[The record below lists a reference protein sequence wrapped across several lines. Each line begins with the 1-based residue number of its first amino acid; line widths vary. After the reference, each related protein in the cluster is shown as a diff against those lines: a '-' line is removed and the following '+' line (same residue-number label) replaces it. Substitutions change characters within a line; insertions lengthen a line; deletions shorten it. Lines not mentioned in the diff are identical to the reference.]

1 MSIANIISLFGG
13 VALFLFGMSLMGDG
27 LKKVAGNKLEM
38 VLWNLSGTPL
48 KGILL
53 GTVVTAVIQSSSA
66 TSAMV
71 VGFVNSGMMT
81 ITQSIPIVMGANIGT
96 SVTGWVLCLS
106 SLDSGGLTSL
116 LSTSSISALV
126 AFTGIILLMFT
137 KSETKHHLGGIMLG
151 FSVLMYG
158 MSAMST
164 AVSPLKESESFRHLL
179 TMFDNPFL
187 GILVGIFIT
196 AVLQSNSA
204 SVGILQ
210 ALSATGAISYASA
223 FPMILGMGIGASG
236 PVLLSAVGA
245 SRAGK
250 RTANIYLIQNILG
263 TLICTVIFYGLNT
276 FLEFGFMQQETTIN
290 AVGIATINTLYRV
303 ISVIILLP
311 MMKVLERLSDVF
323 VRKTN
328 EPEEERGVSEIEHL
342 EDRFLENPVIALAQ
356 SHQAILHMANISEEN
371 LFLSFDLISKYNA
384 VDAEK
389 VIAAEDIVDK
399 YEDALGTYLVKVT
412 GKALD
417 HPQTLET
424 SLYLHTVSDFERISD
439 HSVNIQKVAQEIYE
453 KDIKFSPDALEELQ
467 VMEAAIR
474 KIVEITFD
482 AFERQDM
489 ELSSH
494 VEPLEEWIDSLTQT
508 AKLNHIARLQTGI
521 CTIKQGFVFND
532 LLSNFERVADH
543 CSNIA
548 VALFEL
554 NTQDSFD
561 THEYLNSVK
570 TRNNTKFVEL
580 YEQYQKEFEFM
591 S

>member
-1 MSIANIISLFGG
+1 
-13 VALFLFGMSLMGDG
+13 
-27 LKKVAGNKLEM
+27 
-38 VLWNLSGTPL
+38 
-48 KGILL
+48 
-53 GTVVTAVIQSSSA
+53 
-66 TSAMV
+66 MV

-81 ITQSIPIVMGANIGT
+81 IGQSIPIVMGANIGT

-106 SLDSGGLTSL
+106 SIDSGGLTSL
-116 LSTSSISALV
+116 LSTSSISAMV
-126 AFTGIILLMFT
+126 AFIGIILMMFT

-164 AVSPLKESESFRHLL
+164 AVSPLKESEQFRNLL
-179 TMFDNPFL
+179 TMFDHPIL

-196 AVLQSNSA
+196 AILQSNSA

-210 ALSATGAISYASA
+210 ALSATGAISYSAA
-223 FPMILGMGIGASG
+223 FPMIMGMGIGASV

-245 SRAGK
+245 GRNGK
-250 RTANIYLIQNILG
+250 RTANIYLIINILG
-263 TLICTVIFYGLNT
+263 TLICTVLFYGLHM
-276 FLEFGFMQQETTIN
+276 FIDFHFMQEGTAIS
-290 AVGIATINTLYRV
+290 AVGIATINSLYRV
-303 ISVIILLP
+303 VSVIALLP
-311 MMKVLERLSDVF
+311 MMKLMEHLSDVLI
-323 VRKTN
+323 RKSD
-328 EPEEERGVSEIEHL
+328 EPEEEPGVSEIEHL

-356 SHQAILHMANISEEN
+356 SHQAILHMANIAEEN
-371 LFLSFDLISKYNA
+371 LFRSFDLISKY
-384 VDAEK
+384 DEAEAER
-389 VIAAEDIVDK
+389 VITAEDVVDK

-412 GKALD
+412 GKNLD
-417 HPQTLET
+417 HNQTLET
-424 SLYLHTVSDFERISD
+424 SLYLHTVSDFERVSD
-439 HSVNIQKVAQEIYE
+439 HSVNIQEVAKEIYE
-453 KDIKFSPDALEELQ
+453 KGVKFSPDALEELR
-467 VMEAAIR
+467 VLDAALR
-474 KIVEITFD
+474 KVVEITFD

-494 VEPLEEWIDSLTQT
+494 VEPLEEWIDSLCQT
-508 AKLNHIARLQTGI
+508 AKLNHIARLQSGI

-532 LLSNFERVADH
+532 LLGNFERVADH

-570 TRNNTKFVEL
+570 TRNNEKFIQL

-591 S
+591 Q